1 MTMRFSIMLEGQQGL
16 TWPRWQKIAAL
27 VDELGFAGLFRSDHF
42 TDPAPPS
49 RDSLEL
55 VVSLA
60 YLASHTKQ
68 IHFGPCVAPVSF
80 RDPIM
85 FARQAAALDDLS
97 GGRMILGLGAG
108 WQEREHTMFGYLLG
122 DVATRMARYQEALE
136 VVALLLRG
144 SEPVSFTGQFYTLK
158 EAELLPRAER
168 SGGTRIMIG
177 GNGPKR
183 TLPLAARYADIWNGV
198 FLTPEEFRERTLALD
213 DLLRAAGRPLESLQR
228 THMTVLHY
236 GQDQSELDQKLSWR
250 HTRPEYA
257 GKSLD
262 ETIAQIRQGRRQIVG
277 TTDAV
282 VAQLREYAD
291 VGVEEFFLQWLDL
304 DDLDGLH
311 NVAQQILPQFI

>member
-1 MTMRFSIMLEGQQGL
+1 MKFSIMLEGQQGL

-85 FARQAAALDDLS
+85 FARQAAAIDDLS

-108 WQEREHTMFGYLLG
+108 WQEREHTMFGYPLG
-122 DVATRMARYQEALE
+122 DVATRMARYEEALE
-136 VVALLLRG
+136 VVSLLLRG
-144 SEPVSFTGQFYTLK
+144 SEPASFTGRFYNLK
-158 EAELLPRAER
+158 EAELLPRAQR
-168 SGGTRIMIG
+168 PGGTQIMIG

-183 TLPLAARYADIWNGV
+183 TLPLAARYANIWNGV
-198 FLTPEEFRERTLALD
+198 FLTPEEFRERTNALD
-213 DLLRAAGRPLESLQR
+213 DLLRAAGRAPESLQR
-228 THMTVLHY
+228 TLMTVIHY
-236 GQDQSELDQKLSWR
+236 GQDRAALDQKLAWR
-250 HTRPEYA
+250 HIRPEFA

-262 ETIAQIRQGRRQIVG
+262 QTIAQIREGRKQIVG
-277 TTDAV
+277 TPDDV
-282 VAQLREYAD
+282 IPQLREYAD
-291 VGVEEFFLQWLDL
+291 AGVEEFFLQWLDL
-304 DDLDGLH
+304 DDLDGLRSI
-311 NVAQQILPQFI
+311 AQHILPQFI